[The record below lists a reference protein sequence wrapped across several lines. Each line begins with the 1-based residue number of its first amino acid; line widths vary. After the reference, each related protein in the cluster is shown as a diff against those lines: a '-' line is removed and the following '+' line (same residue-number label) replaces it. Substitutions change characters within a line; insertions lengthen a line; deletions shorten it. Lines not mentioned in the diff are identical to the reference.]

1 MTVKLIGSTVRY
13 LCLSSDTKPT
23 RTAGD
28 SVPVGSTLIETDTL
42 NVFIAYDGDNWAKY
56 KRNSDTD
63 RAANIK
69 GTYKPNETHSYMG
82 G

>member
-1 MTVKLIGSTVRY
+1 MTVKKIASIVKYIGLT
-13 LCLSSDTKPT
+13 SDPKPT

-42 NVFIAYDGDNWAKY
+42 NVFIARDGDNWEKY

-63 RAANIK
+63 RTADVK